1 MLSVFWPGPAANH
14 PSAHAVW
21 VVTHV
26 DVMPDYADEVSGML
40 KALGEGSIKEPGYL
54 LFTVTRQVGR
64 PNHFTVEEGWASHLA
79 FDAHEAAEPTRQ
91 FRDKISPMLG
101 ALYDQRIYQ
110 GLE

>member
-1 MLSVFWPGPAANH
+1 
-14 PSAHAVW
+14 
-21 VVTHV
+21 
-26 DVMPDYADEVSGML
+26 ML

-91 FRDKISPMLG
+91 FRDKISRCWVRFTISASIRVWNDGRRINGRASVAM
-101 ALYDQRIYQ
+101 QRIRYNEDPIMGVTYQ
-110 GLE
+110 